1 MLTTT
6 GRGRGV
12 CMSFLNSFLY
22 FRLVQKKKTQLFALY
37 LQTINQ
43 EITHQLF
50 GRAREAAGS
59 YALTVCVGPARP
71 GRSDGEAGS
80 CLLGVGG
87 GPGPRGLCW
96 PRASTRPL
104 WAGPVCSRA
113 RASVLV
119 LNFFRGIKRLFDSK
133 ASLFLL
139 LLSLCIRGRAAIS
152 QQQPLFLSFRR
163 LGNSVSP
170 S

>member
-12 CMSFLNSFLY
+12 CRSFLNSFLY

-87 GPGPRGLCW
+87 AQAPVASVDPARPHDRSGPGLC
-96 PRASTRPL
+96 
-104 WAGPVCSRA
+104 
-113 RASVLV
+113 
-119 LNFFRGIKRLFDSK
+119 
-133 ASLFLL
+133 
-139 LLSLCIRGRAAIS
+139 AAAPG
-152 QQQPLFLSFRR
+152 PLF
-163 LGNSVSP
+163 
-170 S
+170 